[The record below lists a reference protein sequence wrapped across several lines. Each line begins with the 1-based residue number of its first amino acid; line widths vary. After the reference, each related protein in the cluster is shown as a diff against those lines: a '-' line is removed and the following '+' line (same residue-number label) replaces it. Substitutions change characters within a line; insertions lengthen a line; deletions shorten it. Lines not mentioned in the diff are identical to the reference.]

1 MADRSAGAAQAA
13 LVAQTATGHRQ
24 ELPMA
29 EDHSVHALKEAVQA
43 ATGVPT
49 ATRSSTAAS
58 SSRRLAWPC
67 FISW

>member
-1 MADRSAGAAQAA
+1 
-13 LVAQTATGHRQ
+13 
-24 ELPMA
+24 MA